1 LAVKVGLSVAP
12 STQLS
17 FLKKEKKIQEN
28 FSRDVKVIFGIEYL
42 KRKGGIDMKKT
53 VIAALVV
60 MTLISTSVS
69 ALADGGATVA
79 AAMVVD
85 VIIGRPAGI
94 VATILGSAVF
104 VLALPFAAL
113 SGSVEPVVQT
123 LVVDPFKFTFTRP
136 VGDFSCWE

>member
-1 LAVKVGLSVAP
+1 M
-12 STQLS
+12 
-17 FLKKEKKIQEN
+17 
-28 FSRDVKVIFGIEYL
+28 
-42 KRKGGIDMKKT
+42 KRM
-53 VIAALVV
+53 VIAVLVV
-60 MTLISTSVS
+60 VTLVLTSVP
-69 ALADGGATVA
+69 ALADGGAAVA
-79 AAMVVD
+79 TAMVVD

-113 SGSVEPVVQT
+113 SGSVESVAQT